1 MNIRVGREVR
11 LGCILGEKE
20 RVEDE
25 RLGWA
30 GLHIRVGGKVRF
42 GCISENKEKLS
53 VGLHIR
59 VGRKKRLGCISG

>member
-1 MNIRVGREVR
+1 M
-11 LGCILGEKE
+11 
-20 RVEDE
+20 DE

-30 GLHIRVGGKVRF
+30 GLNIRVGGKVRF